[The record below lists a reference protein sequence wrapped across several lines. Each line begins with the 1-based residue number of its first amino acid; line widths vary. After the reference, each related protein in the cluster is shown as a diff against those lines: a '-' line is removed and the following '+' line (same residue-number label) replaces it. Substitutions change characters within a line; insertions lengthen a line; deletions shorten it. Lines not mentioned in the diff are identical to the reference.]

1 MMSHVGPAAA
11 RKRNAWARPDRRRT
25 EEEEAKPNTS
35 PPPSSAYRAR
45 RIGEETQTSWGGKQ
59 RERERRECDSPR
71 HRRCDR
77 KKNMMMMIP
86 WPAAGMCD
94 VGSGSLWSRL
104 ALSCDHSPHLLLR
117 LLAQKSGFAR
127 AHIMANPNRP
137 RPSASVCDAMF
148 LSTQACS
155 KDHLAHASPHPS
167 TTTLLL
173 LAHKCQSLLSWE
185 GDETMRCVALRATST
200 VPSHR

>member
-1 MMSHVGPAAA
+1 VI
-11 RKRNAWARPDRRRT
+11 RRVIAGAT
-25 EEEEAKPNTS
+25 E
-35 PPPSSAYRAR
+35 
-45 RIGEETQTSWGGKQ
+45 
-59 RERERRECDSPR
+59 
-71 HRRCDR
+71 
-77 KKNMMMMIP
+77 KKMMMMIP

-94 VGSGSLWSRL
+94 VGSGSLWSRR

-155 KDHLAHASPHPS
+155 KDHLAHASPTH
-167 TTTLLL
+167 LLL
-173 LAHKCQSLLSWE
+173 LYS
-185 GDETMRCVALRATST
+185 
-200 VPSHR
+200 

>member
-1 MMSHVGPAAA
+1 
-11 RKRNAWARPDRRRT
+11 
-25 EEEEAKPNTS
+25 
-35 PPPSSAYRAR
+35 
-45 RIGEETQTSWGGKQ
+45 
-59 RERERRECDSPR
+59 
-71 HRRCDR
+71 
-77 KKNMMMMIP
+77 MMMMIP

-167 TTTLLL
+167 TTTLISTPPSSQMPVTAILGGRRDDAL
-173 LAHKCQSLLSWE
+173 
-185 GDETMRCVALRATST
+185 RCVALRATST